1 MPYSLFHRYAP
12 IIRSL
17 SPAEIDGD
25 ASLFDKLTIAREG
38 RLQVCYAP
46 FEYVNPRA
54 RLLIVG
60 ITPGR
65 TQMLAAVREAR
76 RLSDAGATDKE
87 VLRGAKRT
95 GAFSGPMREGL
106 IAMMDSVGI
115 ARWLGIPSAATLFG
129 SATEL
134 VQTASALR
142 NPVFVDGVN
151 YNGTPDPARSP
162 LLLDQLT
169 SGFTRDLGKMPEAR
183 VLALGDKVAGILELV
198 IRSGALDPNRVLG
211 TIPHPSGANAER
223 IKYFLGQK
231 PRAALSVKVDPTKLD
246 RAKASLIER
255 IAALT

>member
-1 MPYSLFHRYAP
+1 MPYSPFQHFAP

-17 SPAEIDGD
+17 SPAELDGEP
-25 ASLFDKLTIAREG
+25 SLFDKLTIAREG

-76 RLSDAGATDKE
+76 RLIDVGATDEE
-87 VLRGAKRT
+87 VLVGAKRT
-95 GAFSGPMREGL
+95 GAFIGPMRDGL

-115 ARWLGIPSAATLFG
+115 ARWLSIPSTAVLFG
-129 SATEL
+129 SAAHL

-142 NPVFVDGVN
+142 NPVFVNGAN
-151 YNGTPDPARSP
+151 YNGAPDPARSP
-162 LLLDQLT
+162 LLRDQLR
-169 SGFTRDLGKMPEAR
+169 SGFAHDLNSIPDAR
-183 VLALGDKVAGILELV
+183 VLALGDKVAGMLELLV
-198 IRSGALDPNRVLG
+198 RDGALDPSRVLG
-211 TIPHPSGANAER
+211 AIPHPSGANAER

-231 PRAALSVKVDPTKLD
+231 PRAALSVKVDPEKID
-246 RAKASLIER
+246 RAKASMLER
-255 IAALT
+255 ITALA